1 MMQHIALEINAKKSI
16 PKSYGRYYIRHIIY
30 AIYMPKP
37 KNSHSSKMNL
47 IRMQSVSSKTELIMK
62 WNRIWKNS
70 SFKEKF
76 QILMM
81 SRLTSRHQS
90 DDIMQLLRYKNRD
103 NLHAIEA
110 TEKFLTN
117 KLNFHK
123 GRSYL
128 IWLGRM

>member
-62 WNRIWKNS
+62 
-70 SFKEKF
+70 
-76 QILMM
+76 
-81 SRLTSRHQS
+81 
-90 DDIMQLLRYKNRD
+90 
-103 NLHAIEA
+103 
-110 TEKFLTN
+110 
-117 KLNFHK
+117 
-123 GRSYL
+123 
-128 IWLGRM
+128 